1 MNVIPFQNTGPLC
14 AEHHGGHCPDPET
27 CVYRLTGAPTAS
39 IRQAHHHAL
48 EAYRLL
54 DLDDQHYAECECN
67 RCCAVGELSAALI
80 ELKQLAKATP

>member
-1 MNVIPFQNTGPLC
+1 MNAVNCSPMC
-14 AEHHGGHCPDPET
+14 AEMLGGHCPGET

-48 EAYRLL
+48 EAMRLL
-54 DLDDQHYAECECN
+54 DLDDQHWSECECN
-67 RCCAVGELSAALI
+67 RCAAVGELSAALI